1 MIKLNFVLY
10 TAILCSFASSSHPFV
25 GEHSNASDFEYEDG
39 GFALRMTKQK
49 AVVLNKYS
57 TLIDRTKSYGQP

>member
-1 MIKLNFVLY
+1 MIKLNFVLLI
-10 TAILCSFASSSHPFV
+10 AILFSFACSSHPFV
-25 GEHSNASDFEYEDG
+25 GENSNASAYEYEDG

>member
-1 MIKLNFVLY
+1 MIKLNFVLFI
-10 TAILCSFASSSHPFV
+10 AILFSFASSSHPFV
-25 GEHSNASDFEYEDG
+25 GEHPNASTYEYEDG
-39 GFALRMTKQK
+39 GFALRMIKQK

>member
-1 MIKLNFVLY
+1 MIKLNFVLF

-25 GEHSNASDFEYEDG
+25 GEYSNASDFEYEDG